1 MNLLRELF
9 PLSAKVKDVKSLVI
23 SILLYI
29 VVSVVTGF
37 VLGLLT
43 GIPLIGTVIGFASRL
58 IDLYCLG
65 GMVVS
70 IMILAKVF

>member
-1 MNLLRELF
+1 MNFLRELF
-9 PLSAKVKDVKSLVI
+9 PLSAKVKDIKSLII

-29 VVSVVTGF
+29 ALSVITGF

-43 GIPLIGTVIGFASRL
+43 GLPLIGTAIGFVSRL

>member
-1 MNLLRELF
+1 VNFLRELF
-9 PLSAKVKDVKSLVI
+9 PLSAKVKDVKSLII

-37 VLGLLT
+37 VLGFFT
-43 GIPLIGTVIGFASRL
+43 AIPLVGTVIGFISRL

-65 GMVVS
+65 GMVIS

>member
-1 MNLLRELF
+1 MRELF
-9 PLSAKVKDVKSLVI
+9 PLSAKVKDVKSLII

-37 VLGLLT
+37 VLGFFT
-43 GIPLIGTVIGFASRL
+43 AIPLVGTVIGFISSL

-65 GMVVS
+65 GMVIS